1 MRPIVGG
8 QVSRSSRAGR
18 VRYSCLKEAAPVG
31 WHLCKLNGV
40 GVMRKDSRR
49 SSGAKKRA
57 GRISLV
63 VVCVGSGRE
72 FEARVETGSWFGGK
86 KGAPRRQVG
95 RAPSEGDGNCR
106 IMRRLRRERVENGVG
121 SGQP

>member
-1 MRPIVGG
+1 
-8 QVSRSSRAGR
+8 
-18 VRYSCLKEAAPVG
+18 
-31 WHLCKLNGV
+31 
-40 GVMRKDSRR
+40 MRKDSGR

-72 FEARVETGSWFGGK
+72 FEARLETGSWFGGK

-95 RAPSEGDGNCR
+95 RGTE
-106 IMRRLRRERVENGVG
+106 
-121 SGQP
+121 